1 MRQVQQ
7 PLNVTTDATGSP
19 SRLEGSRKP
28 VNVRRVIDS
37 WRYGGRWWVG
47 EPPRDYY
54 LLELKT
60 GHVFEVY
67 REDIGP
73 SGPNPA
79 GETWTLSRIAD

>member
-1 MRQVQQ
+1 MRNVQQ
-7 PLNVTTDATGSP
+7 PLNVTTDAKGSP
-19 SRLEGSRKP
+19 SRLEGPQKP

-54 LLELKT
+54 LLKLET

-67 REDIGP
+67 R
-73 SGPNPA
+73 A
-79 GETWTLSRIAD
+79 GEVWTLSRISD